1 MVPVYYWLPALGCL
15 GMGFMFL
22 NVSAVAEQFR
32 SLFDLNY
39 AGLGVFLSA
48 PFWAHTLVQVPA
60 GLVVDKLGTLRALVL
75 SCLLCA
81 AGGLLPL
88 LAPQSLLLAVGMRMV
103 IGLATGLLFLS
114 VVSAV
119 KALCPP
125 AFMSRAQGLQGAA
138 FSLGTMV
145 PFVVLPRF
153 GDNGWMA
160 AYILGAVLPVV
171 LLISLAFTPLA
182 QLRREQAALPGQT
195 DSAGNLLRVLGQVA
209 RNKRLWFIGCCH
221 GFSFGTITALG
232 NWLSV
237 MLADSARAGV
247 DVGAS
252 NAEAWAL
259 PTSLVLLAG
268 TLARIAG
275 GELGRTMPKQ
285 KLLVGLVL
293 GIGLFYLLLAL
304 AGNVWM
310 LLSLAFALALCCG
323 GTYSS
328 VFTMTIDAAGTNHT
342 ATGIG
347 FMSMLANCVNVGLIL
362 LMGVVREYAGG
373 FGPALAA
380 CGLCAIALVLV
391 GRKFDWNSDEK

>member
-1 MVPVYYWLPALGCL
+1 MIPVYYWLPAVGCL

-32 SLFDLNY
+32 DLFSLNY

-60 GLVVDKLGTLRALVL
+60 GLVVDRLGTLRALVL

-81 AGGLLPL
+81 AGSFVPMF
-88 LAPQSLLLAVGMRMV
+88 APQSLFLAVCMRML

-138 FSLGTMV
+138 FSLGTMI
-145 PFVVLPRF
+145 PFVVLPCF
-153 GDNGWMA
+153 GDNGWIA
-160 AYILGAVLPVV
+160 AYILGGVLPVI
-171 LLISLAFTPLA
+171 LLISLLFVPLA
-182 QLRREQAALPGQT
+182 PLRREPAVQVE
-195 DSAGNLLRVLGQVA
+195 SAGNLLHVLGKVA
-209 RNKRLWFIGCCH
+209 RNRRLWFIGCCH

-237 MLADSARAGV
+237 MLADSARAG
-247 DVGAS
+247 GAAAS

-268 TLARIAG
+268 TVARVAG
-275 GELGRTMPKQ
+275 GELGRTLPKQ

-293 GIGLFYLLLAL
+293 GIGIFYLSLAL
-304 AGNVWM
+304 AGNTWV
-310 LLSLAFALALCCG
+310 LLAFAFALALCCG

-328 VFTMTIDAAGTNHT
+328 VFTMTIEAAGATHT

-347 FMSMLANCVNVGLIL
+347 FMSMLANCVNVALIL
-362 LMGVVREYAGG
+362 LLGVVREYAGG
-373 FGPALAA
+373 FAPALAV
-380 CGLCAIALVLV
+380 CGLCTLALVLV
-391 GRKFDWNSDEK
+391 GRKIDWNCGKN